1 MGQCGLI
8 KFLSLHCGQLFGLN
22 IITIFNGHILADL
35 LPCEKLQIQIQVGGI
50 NEDNS

>member
-1 MGQCGLI
+1 
-8 KFLSLHCGQLFGLN
+8 
-22 IITIFNGHILADL
+22 LADL